1 MSDICTKKTKDSM
14 NTNNRNPFLAFALD
28 YLEIVNYAL
37 VQSKLEI
44 CKWCIVENN
53 SNEDLESIQ
62 LEFTGEYVEPFLSM
76 PFRLDAGQRL
86 RIQDIHLQVNIN
98 RLLSLTERITSYI
111 TLRIKSEKDILKEQ
125 SFPITFLAYNLWH
138 GVD

>member
-53 SNEDLESIQ
+53 SNEDLESIL
-62 LEFTGEYVEPFLSM
+62 LEITGE
-76 PFRLDAGQRL
+76 
-86 RIQDIHLQVNIN
+86 
-98 RLLSLTERITSYI
+98 
-111 TLRIKSEKDILKEQ
+111 
-125 SFPITFLAYNLWH
+125 
-138 GVD
+138 